1 MVAYSSF
8 KELLNARK
16 SSNNF
21 IEDVE
26 ITEEQL
32 NEIFTELML
41 APSCFNLQHVKYL
54 VIKDKNMKDIFR
66 EKASPQ
72 YKVHTSSAV
81 ILVLG
86 NKKAYKDAEKIYEP
100 MKMLGMLDEISYA
113 KTIQDIYAMY
123 EGRGEVF
130 MRDEAIRNASLS
142 AMMFMLIAKDKGW
155 DTCPMMGF
163 NVKKAIEIF
172 HIEDNYEPVL
182 LITIGKEDPNNIRL
196 RGYRKPVAE
205 FVKYI

>member
-1 MVAYSSF
+1 MGYSSF
-8 KELLNARK
+8 NELIKDRK

-21 IEDVE
+21 IEGVE
-26 ITEEQL
+26 ITEEEL
-32 NEIFTELML
+32 NEIFTEVML

-54 VIKDKNMKDIFR
+54 VIKDKNMKELFR

-72 YKVHTSSAV
+72 YKVHTSSAA

-86 NKKAYKDAEKIYEP
+86 NKKAYKDAERIYEP

-130 MRDEAIRNASLS
+130 MRDEAIRNASIS

-163 NVKKAIEIF
+163 NAEIAKKLF
-172 HIEDNYEPVL
+172 HIEDDYEPVL

-205 FVKYI
+205 FVEYI

>member
-1 MVAYSSF
+1 MGYSSF
-8 KELLNARK
+8 NELVNARK

-21 IEDVE
+21 IEGVE
-26 ITEEQL
+26 ITEEEL
-32 NEIFTELML
+32 NEIFTEVML

-54 VIKDKNMKDIFR
+54 VIKDKNMKELFR

-72 YKVHTSSAV
+72 YKVHTSSAA

-86 NKKAYKDAEKIYEP
+86 NKKAYKDAERIYEP

-123 EGRGEVF
+123 EGRGEGF
-130 MRDEAIRNASLS
+130 MRDEAIRNASIS

-163 NVKKAIEIF
+163 NAEITKKLF
-172 HIEDNYEPVL
+172 HIEDDYEPVL

-205 FVKYI
+205 FVEYI